1 VLHSLPDGTRI
12 LLRPIEAGDKA
23 RLAAALGRLSQE
35 TIRRRF
41 LAAKP
46 SFSTSELRYL
56 TEVDGHNHL
65 AIAAFLADDPEA
77 LVGVARCIRL
87 PTASA
92 RGLVTASLAP
102 ETAEFAIVVGD
113 PLQGRGLGT
122 LLARELAGAARAA
135 GIRRF
140 AATMLGDN
148 EAVRR
153 LMRTISAHLE
163 LDRIEGGL
171 REVVVALAA

>member
-1 VLHSLPDGTRI
+1 MHTLPDGTRI

-23 RLAAALGRLSQE
+23 RLTAALGLLSQE

-56 TEVDGHNHL
+56 TEVDGLNHL
-65 AIAAFLADDPEA
+65 ALAAVLADDPEA
-77 LVGVARCIRL
+77 LVGVARCVRL
-87 PTASA
+87 PKT
-92 RGLVTASLAP
+92 RD
-102 ETAEFAIVVGD
+102 TAEFAIVVAD
-113 PLQGRGLGT
+113 ALQGRRLGT
-122 LLARELAGAARAA
+122 LLARELATAARAT

-140 AATMLGDN
+140 AATMLSDN

-153 LMRTISAHLE
+153 LMRTINAQLA
-163 LDRIEGGL
+163 LDRIDVGV
-171 REVVVALAA
+171 REVVVDLSA